1 MKLKGEAEAVPW
13 DVPDPRELCRRAAG
27 PDDPVWDVLRPE
39 RGRLSLPPVR
49 PTDLLLDTWDWNNS
63 CSLLPVSGWNQE
75 LSSGFPIALEI
86 PSGSSPSP
94 SSQRAPFSTESE
106 A

>member
-1 MKLKGEAEAVPW
+1 MELKGEAEAVPW

-27 PDDPVWDVLRPE
+27 PDDPVWDVLRLE
-39 RGRLSLPPVR
+39 RSRLSLPPVR
-49 PTDLLLDTWDWNNS
+49 PPDLPLDTRDWNNS
-63 CSLLPVSGWNQE
+63 CSLLPISGWNQE
-75 LSSGFPIALEI
+75 LSSGFRSALEI

-94 SSQRAPFSTESE
+94 SSQRAPFNTESE